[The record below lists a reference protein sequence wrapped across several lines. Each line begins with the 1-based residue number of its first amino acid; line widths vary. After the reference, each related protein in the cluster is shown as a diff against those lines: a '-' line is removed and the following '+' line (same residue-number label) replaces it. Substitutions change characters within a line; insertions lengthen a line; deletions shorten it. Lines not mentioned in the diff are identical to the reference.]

1 MKHSKPNT
9 SQARILSIILLALKT
24 KAFILPRWMWRL
36 QYNTSIGTSFCI
48 EASVKAQRSSKIRPW
63 NFLRHRPYRPA
74 PHITRTMA
82 SRYDPPSPSILFC
95 RSKLD
100 ERQTRST
107 FPTKIGARGLVGWQD
122 VAPWR
127 WKRTTPGISWFL
139 RQLSLSAHQPC
150 SFARVE
156 QYQSIG
162 RCANDYLALSQLG
175 TLRMHFFTL
184 DNQKQKVGFA
194 KIFSSLGSESFP
206 HFFHD
211 DF

>member
-1 MKHSKPNT
+1 M
-9 SQARILSIILLALKT
+9 SIILLALKT
-24 KAFILPRWMWRL
+24 KEFILPRWMWRL

-107 FPTKIGARGLVGWQD
+107 FPTKNWRQRFGGLAR
-122 VAPWR
+122 
-127 WKRTTPGISWFL
+127 
-139 RQLSLSAHQPC
+139 C
-150 SFARVE
+150 
-156 QYQSIG
+156 
-162 RCANDYLALSQLG
+162 G
-175 TLRMHFFTL
+175 TLAVETNNSRNLVISPPIKPLRPTAVLLCKSWTISEYWQMRQRLPGTFPAGNVESAFFHPRQPKTKSRLCKNIFKSRFRVVPPFFFTMT
-184 DNQKQKVGFA
+184 F
-194 KIFSSLGSESFP
+194 KILTNY
-206 HFFHD
+206 
-211 DF
+211 

>member
-1 MKHSKPNT
+1 MDLLPEYTNHPPFIVSLHTSWNPPLVKKTQLSGPSCLWQCLDKKMKHSKPNT
-9 SQARILSIILLALKT
+9 SQARIMSIILLALKT
-24 KAFILPRWMWRL
+24 KEFILPRWMWRL

-122 VAPWR
+122 VAP
-127 WKRTTPGISWFL
+127 
-139 RQLSLSAHQPC
+139 
-150 SFARVE
+150 
-156 QYQSIG
+156 
-162 RCANDYLALSQLG
+162 
-175 TLRMHFFTL
+175 
-184 DNQKQKVGFA
+184 
-194 KIFSSLGSESFP
+194 
-206 HFFHD
+206 
-211 DF
+211 